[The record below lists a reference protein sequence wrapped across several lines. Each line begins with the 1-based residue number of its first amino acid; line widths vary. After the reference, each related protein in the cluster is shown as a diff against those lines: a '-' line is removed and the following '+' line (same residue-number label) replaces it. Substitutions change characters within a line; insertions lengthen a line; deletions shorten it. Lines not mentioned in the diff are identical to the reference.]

1 MLSVYNL
8 YFGTEIKVVV
18 IREDLP
24 VILGYEESEH
34 FWSILNCKIKF

>member
-18 IREDLP
+18 IRESLS
-24 VILGYEESEH
+24 VILGCEQSEY